1 MELVILRAYDRSSGR
16 IRIMNRSGDESR
28 FRSHAITVR
37 THPRRLS
44 IMASSTLG
52 RGRSVTAPGT
62 IIARA
67 NDAEVFDGL
76 LGVLEPHECI
86 WVVKG

>member
-1 MELVILRAYDRSSGR
+1 
-16 IRIMNRSGDESR
+16 
-28 FRSHAITVR
+28 
-37 THPRRLS
+37 
-44 IMASSTLG
+44 MASSTLG